1 MQHRKTVCLP
11 PPGEQGLLSVTA
23 EKFFLVHRDRPKRL
37 EGTTFDKNGD
47 MYFTSNYTGRVY
59 KLDMNTLELRGVW
72 EDADTRPASVKLHRD
87 GRMFIP
93 CLAGR
98 KSGRLIMADPDG
110 KTMDVLVEGC
120 NIDDVAFDAEGCMY
134 YTQFS
139 GTVYNPTG
147 AVYRFAPDM
156 KEQECFIPHLCGPNG
171 IAFSTDYSV
180 MWLTE
185 FTAGRVLRIP
195 MNNLGL
201 GTVVYHTTGYFG
213 PDSCE
218 VDSDD
223 NLYVCLFNQGRV
235 VILNRDG
242 YPCGQILMPNR
253 EVGHNL
259 CGAHAAVRPGTRDCY
274 IACSDDNGNEG
285 SWIMKAPAFAEGCRT
300 AFSLT

>member
-59 KLDMNTLELRGVW
+59 KLDMNTLELRVVW

-120 NIDDVAFDAEGCMY
+120 DIDDVAFDAEGCI
-134 YTQFS
+134 TIPSFPAPCTTPPAQCTAS
-139 GTVYNPTG
+139 LPT
-147 AVYRFAPDM
+147 
-156 KEQECFIPHLCGPNG
+156 
-171 IAFSTDYSV
+171 
-180 MWLTE
+180 
-185 FTAGRVLRIP
+185 
-195 MNNLGL
+195 
-201 GTVVYHTTGYFG
+201 
-213 PDSCE
+213 
-218 VDSDD
+218 
-223 NLYVCLFNQGRV
+223 
-235 VILNRDG
+235 
-242 YPCGQILMPNR
+242 
-253 EVGHNL
+253 
-259 CGAHAAVRPGTRDCY
+259 
-274 IACSDDNGNEG
+274 
-285 SWIMKAPAFAEGCRT
+285 
-300 AFSLT
+300 